1 MIHPTNFHLHGERST
16 CHQKVAAAQRRK
28 VKLNIYPV
36 YILPFLIFDHEFVI
50 PESKENNNSEEKIKK
65 KKKKKKQ
72 RQVAY
77 YNI

>member
-28 VKLNIYPV
+28 VKLNIF
-36 YILPFLIFDHEFVI
+36 ICIIFLIFDHEFVI
-50 PESKENNNSEEKIKK
+50 PEPKENNNSEEKIKK